1 MTYWVNHTEIY
12 CSEKQIWKIHRHN
25 TTHKILEA
33 EQEFDELFVKYF
45 IKNFADI
52 SYENASF
59 PELPISEYSTWQL
72 LNYKLVCGMYFSD

>member
-1 MTYWVNHTEIY
+1 MTYQWTIPRY
-12 CSEKQIWKIHRHN
+12 TAQRSKSEKFIDIN
-25 TTHKILEA
+25 STHKILEA
-33 EQEFDELFVKYF
+33 EQQFNELFVKYF
-45 IKNFADI
+45 ITDFADI